1 MATSLRF
8 RQLEDRV
15 NSAAIQHLS
24 AVQATLGGQPVQG
37 WIEPGYDVPTLDG
50 YGAAAGTA
58 PLMQLASAQVPARPE
73 GLALVVA
80 EGPNAGAYRV
90 GNAKHDGA
98 GWCTL
103 ELLLDRTP

>member
-1 MATSLRF
+1 MTALRF
-8 RQLEDRV
+8 SQLEARV
-15 NSAAIQHLS
+15 NHAAIRHLA
-24 AVQATLGGQPVQG
+24 AVQATLAGAPVQG
-37 WIEPGYDVPTLDG
+37 WIEPGYDMPTLDG
-50 YGAAAGTA
+50 YGAAAGTS
-58 PLMQLASAQVPARPE
+58 PVMQLASAQVPAKPE

-98 GWCTL
+98 GWCSL